1 MIGFPRVRE
10 SALSAENQMG
20 FYVYRDGDG
29 LWRWLL
35 MTPRGTKTIAVSPEA
50 YARKGDCLAAVHEVA
65 DTNRETPIDEAA
77 EPAPLGGLGLGN
89 LAYAATVI
97 SSPSKRTSS

>member
-1 MIGFPRVRE
+1 MSYDTE
-10 SALSAENQMG
+10 MG
-20 FYVYRDGDG
+20 FYVYRDEAG

-50 YARKGDCLAAVHEVA
+50 YARKGDCMAAVGHVIR
-65 DTNRETPIDEAA
+65 TNRETPIDEAA
-77 EPAPLGGLGLGN
+77 ASSFFEGLKLAN
-89 LAYAATVI
+89 PAYAATVI

>member
-1 MIGFPRVRE
+1 MD
-10 SALSAENQMG
+10 AENRMG
-20 FYVYRDGDG
+20 FYVYRDKDG

-50 YARKGDCLAAVHEVA
+50 YARKSDCLAAVAEVA
-65 DTNRETPIDEAA
+65 DTNRETPIDEARVPSFL
-77 EPAPLGGLGLGN
+77 ETLRN
-89 LAYAATVI
+89 VAYTETVT